1 VTAVPPRS
9 SSSSGLTSLATLEW
23 GQRGPRALL
32 IHGITSSAR
41 GWWRLGAEM
50 ARAGYRVTAVDLRG
64 HGDSPG
70 GEDYL
75 LASYAADVLALGH
88 DWDVV
93 VGHSLG
99 GAIAAIAQTKNSTF
113 AGRLVLEDP
122 VLSLSDPNSFIAE
135 YTKPFEDPS
144 AAAILAQNPRWHPQ
158 DARIKAEA
166 LEASTPEVVRR
177 TALENQP
184 WDLVPMAMEL
194 DSPTL
199 LIAADPDQGAFV
211 TRELGDRIAAANPRV
226 RFRVLAGAGHS
237 MHRDSY
243 ESFWRAVHSFLSE

>member
-1 VTAVPPRS
+1 MTAPELRS
-9 SSSSGLTSLATLEW
+9 LTSLEW

-32 IHGITSSAR
+32 IHGLTSSAR

-50 ARAGYRVTAVDLRG
+50 ARAGYRVTAPDLRG
-64 HGDSPG
+64 HGDSPR

-88 DWDVV
+88 EWDVV

-99 GAIAAIAQTKNSTF
+99 GAIATIAQTKNRKF

-122 VLSLSDPNSFIAE
+122 VLRLSDPNRFIAE

-144 AAAILAQNPRWHPQ
+144 AAAILALNPGWHPQ

-166 LEASTPEVVRR
+166 LEASSPEVVRR
-177 TALENQP
+177 TTLDNQP
-184 WDLVPMAMEL
+184 WDLVPMAIEL
-194 DSPTL
+194 AAPTL
-199 LIAADPDQGAFV
+199 VIAADPDRGAFV
-211 TRELGDRIAAANPRV
+211 SPEMGDRIAAANPRV
-226 RFRVLAGAGHS
+226 RFQVLAGTGHS

-243 ESFWRAVHSFLSE
+243 EVFWQAVHSFLSE